1 MFMAIYTNPFRSALS
16 CPAMVLL
23 NDFVRQWSEIRLSVA
38 DAVEAVGSS
47 GYYILG
53 PSVTAFETELAKLC
67 GTKYAVGVA
76 NGLDALEIALRAAG
90 CKPGNKVLTTPLSAF
105 ATTLAIMQV
114 GATPCF
120 VDVDETGLMDLEQT
134 EAVLASSAIDFL
146 LPVHLYGRALDL
158 GRLQGFGA
166 KFGVRI
172 IEDCAQ
178 AICAKHG
185 DVPVGTVGIAAG
197 LSFYPT
203 KNLGCIGDGGALLT
217 NDPGLA
223 EQARALRNYGQSSR
237 YVHDHFGLN
246 SRLDE
251 LQARILSTA
260 LLPRLATW
268 TERRRQV
275 ASTYCRRI
283 ANPALALPPALP
295 GPVWHLFP
303 VLVKRGE
310 RAAFQAYLQDRGVST
325 GVHYPKLIS
334 EQSALLTYGNFEI
347 LAPLTRAQAFA
358 TREVSLPI
366 HPYLTDP
373 EIDAVVDACN
383 SWRAA

>member
-1 MFMAIYTNPFRSALS
+1 
-16 CPAMVLL
+16 MVLL
-23 NDFVRQWSEIRLSVA
+23 NDFVRQWSEIRMAVV

-67 GTKYAVGVA
+67 GTKYAIGVG
-76 NGLDALEIALRAAG
+76 NGLDALTIALKAAG
-90 CKPGNKVLTTPLSAF
+90 CKPGNKVLTTPMSAF

-114 GATPCF
+114 GAIPCF
-120 VDVDETGLMDLEQT
+120 VDIDEAGLMDLDQI
-134 EAVLASSAIDFL
+134 EAVLARSSSIDFL

-158 GRLQGFGA
+158 HRLQDFA
-166 KFGVRI
+166 KRFGVRI

-185 DVPVGTVGIAAG
+185 DVLAGTVGIAAG

-217 NDPGLA
+217 NDPSLA

-237 YVHDHFGLN
+237 YVHDHIGLN

-260 LLPRLATW
+260 LLPRLAAW
-268 TERRRQV
+268 TERRRQI
-275 ASTYCRRI
+275 ANAYCRKI
-283 ANPALALPPALP
+283 ENPALVTPSLASP
-295 GPVWHLFP
+295 GAVWHLFP
-303 VLVKRGE
+303 ILVGQGD
-310 RAAFQAYLQDRGVST
+310 RASFQSHLHNLGVSS
-325 GVHYPKLIS
+325 GVHYPKLIT
-334 EQSALLTYGNFEI
+334 EQSALLAYGNFEI
-347 LAPLTRAQAFA
+347 LAPLTRAQTFA
-358 TREVSLPI
+358 TQEVSLPI
-366 HPYLTDP
+366 HPYLTDS
-373 EIDAVVDACN
+373 ELDAVVEACN